1 MAKYSDDS
9 YDSQVLEDSVLQ
21 CKQTFENILC
31 VQTTALSK
39 KSTLEKIYVVLQE
52 FMCKINDSESTIQE
66 EIQSENN
73 STKTNFKE
81 VEFGKRKT
89 NCKAFD
95 NFKAL
100 CSENKSPSVKKQ
112 NIYKCADCKYQT
124 PRKSDLKKH
133 LKRHMGVCDYFCSYC
148 ERKFFD
154 KYNLERHVNASHTKK
169 QQYSCTL
176 CTYKTF
182 LFDSLKRHKKL
193 KHIEGDHIGAK
204 FVCSVCYHV
213 SASKHDMNVHSY
225 THDNVK
231 SYMCEECGSMF
242 AIKSR
247 LITHQNTVHNE
258 PVHPCQICDKS
269 FKTLTLLK
277 RHTVI
282 HSRCKPY
289 CCPFCNHS
297 SNSQSNLTKHVR
309 KIHSQGDFSYHKF
322 INGK

>member
-1 MAKYSDDS
+1 MAKYGDDS

-31 VQTTALSK
+31 VQTTALLK
-39 KSTLEKIYVVLQE
+39 KSTLEKIYEVLQE
-52 FMCKINDSESTIQE
+52 FMCKINDSETNIQE
-66 EIQSENN
+66 VIQSENN
-73 STKTNFKE
+73 LTKTNFKE
-81 VEFGKRKT
+81 SEFTKRKT

-100 CSENKSPSVKKQ
+100 CSENKSPSVKRQ
-112 NIYKCADCKYQT
+112 NVYKCADCKYQT

-133 LKRHMGVCDYFCSYC
+133 LKRHMGVCDYCCSYC

-176 CTYKTF
+176 CTYTTF
-182 LFDSLKRHKKL
+182 LYDSLKRHKKL
-193 KHIEGDHIGAK
+193 KHCDHTGAK

-225 THDNVK
+225 THDKVK

-282 HSRCKPY
+282 HSRYKPY

-309 KIHSQGDFSYHKF
+309 KIHSQSNFSYHKF

>member
-1 MAKYSDDS
+1 MAKCSDDN

-31 VQTTALSK
+31 VQTTALLK

-52 FMCKINDSESTIQE
+52 FMCKISDSESTIQE
-66 EIQSENN
+66 VIQSKNDL
-73 STKTNFKE
+73 TKINFEKIE
-81 VEFGKRKT
+81 ITKRKT
-89 NCKAFD
+89 NPKAFD

-100 CSENKSPSVKKQ
+100 CSENKSPSVKRQ
-112 NIYKCADCKYQT
+112 NVYKCSDCKYQT

-148 ERKFFD
+148 ERTFFD

-176 CTYKTF
+176 CAYTTF
-182 LFDSLKRHKKL
+182 LYDSLKRHKRL
-193 KHIEGDHIGAK
+193 KHSDHIGTK

-225 THDNVK
+225 THDKVK

-282 HSRCKPY
+282 HSRFKPY

-309 KIHSQGDFSYHKF
+309 KIHSLGDFSYHKF

>member
-1 MAKYSDDS
+1 MATYSDDS

-31 VQTTALSK
+31 VQTTTLLK
-39 KSTLEKIYVVLQE
+39 KSTLEKIFVVLQE

-66 EIQSENN
+66 VIQSENEFN
-73 STKTNFKE
+73 KTICKE
-81 VEFGKRKT
+81 VEFTKRKS

-100 CSENKSPSVKKQ
+100 CSENKSPSVKRQ

-133 LKRHMGVCDYFCSYC
+133 LKRHMG
-148 ERKFFD
+148 
-154 KYNLERHVNASHTKK
+154 
-169 QQYSCTL
+169 
-176 CTYKTF
+176 CTYTTF
-182 LFDSLKRHKKL
+182 LYDSLKRHKKL
-193 KHIEGDHIGAK
+193 KHSDDIGTK
-204 FVCSVCYHV
+204 YVCSICYHV
-213 SASKHDMNVHSY
+213 SASKHDLNMHSY
-225 THDNVK
+225 THNKVK

-258 PVHPCQICDKS
+258 PVHPCQVCDKS

-282 HSRCKPY
+282 HSRFKPY

-309 KIHSQGDFSYHKF
+309 KIHSLDDFSYHKF